1 MADEEK
7 NKTVPTQGRNPDQS
21 VGEEG
26 VEKEEDVFDPNSDTC
41 KTCGGCEV
49 EE

>member
-7 NKTVPTQGRNPDQS
+7 KIAPTQGRNPDQS
-21 VGEEG
+21 VGEEK
-26 VEKEEDVFDPNSDTC
+26 KEEGDVFDPNSDTC
-41 KTCGGCEV
+41 KTCGGCGG